1 MGIKILQTRDSLS
14 VAMIRLLVGVV
25 FLSEGIQKFIYPEL
39 RGAGRFESIGF
50 EEPELLG
57 LFVGSLE
64 VSSALLLL
72 FGLYSRLAAI
82 ATLLIMVVAIATTKF
97 PIWAHEGFWEMMH
110 ASRTDLAMLVC
121 SIYLIRNGSGKWSI
135 DRLLLRQ

>member
-39 RGAGRFESIGF
+39 RGAGRFENIGLP
-50 EEPELLG
+50 EPEMLG
-57 LFVGSLE
+57 FFVGSVE
-64 VSSALLLL
+64 ITCGLLLL
-72 FGLYSRLAAI
+72 LGLYSRLAAI
-82 ATLLIMVVAIATTKF
+82 PTLVIMLIAIATTKF

-110 ASRTDLAMLVC
+110 ASRSDLAMLVC